1 MKKQCYYAHASPVE
15 IPYDH
20 SERIISVV
28 INSIYCVMNRI
39 NVKIQFDTNLE
50 VLKLPKIL
58 LWDNYEEKVRADIN
72 RGKGGS
78 YVVYLKYPMPRR
90 EMDNIILELCDRV
103 VWDGFSPIS
112 YGSIDRKYTFSGIPN
127 NEEIITNAIYQFLV

>member
-1 MKKQCYYAHASPVE
+1 
-15 IPYDH
+15 
-20 SERIISVV
+20 
-28 INSIYCVMNRI
+28 MNRI
-39 NVKIQFDTNLE
+39 NVKIQFDTNPE

-90 EMDNIILELCDRV
+90 EMDNIILELCDRI

-112 YGSIDRKYTFSGIPN
+112 YGSINRKYTFSGMAN
-127 NEEIITNAIYQFLV
+127 NDEIITNAIYQFLV